1 MSDSPQVTNQGV
13 LAGLVEMIA
22 SAVVAKL
29 RDGNQPRL
37 LTVAE
42 AAKYISLS
50 ERSVRSMIAS
60 GTLPATREGRA
71 VRLDRQALDRWI
83 EVRSTRS

>member
-1 MSDSPQVTNQGV
+1 
-13 LAGLVEMIA
+13 MIA
-22 SAVVAKL
+22 SAVVDKL
-29 RDGNQPRL
+29 REGNQPRL

-42 AAKYISLS
+42 AARYISLS
-50 ERSVRSMIAS
+50 ERSVRGMIAS